1 MVLPSFK
8 KNKFMMRIKNPIP
21 YILHIFIALIFSL
34 SLKSQTVPNEDV
46 LNYITRYA
54 DIAINEMAR
63 TGVPASIK
71 IAQGILET
79 QAGKSQL
86 VLESNNHF
94 GIKCKSTW
102 TGPKVYHDDDA
113 QGECFR
119 KYNDALSSY
128 KDHSDY
134 LKTQP
139 RYASLFELDPDD
151 YSGWAWGLKKA
162 GYATNPIYAETL
174 IKFIEEYQLN
184 NLNDYAKEDEKEKYD
199 ISDYLD
205 ELREKGISPSN
216 KLSKNSNSSF
226 SKKTSYPEG
235 VFKINGTNVIFAN
248 AGASF
253 LAISKKYK
261 VALPK
266 LLSYNELPKSTAT
279 LKKNELVFLQAKK
292 STGNKSIHR
301 VNRGENLRDIS
312 QHEGV
317 KLAYLLQYNKLK
329 SNSKLKIGQKLHLK
343 PKKGTVNNTKS
354 KIASKKRNHQLKRDH
369 AKNEKDNSR

>member
-1 MVLPSFK
+1 
-8 KNKFMMRIKNPIP
+8 MRIKKPIP
-21 YILHIFIALIFSL
+21 YILHIFIALSFSL
-34 SLKSQTVPNEDV
+34 SSKSQTVPNEDV
-46 LNYITRYA
+46 LNYITLYA
-54 DIAINEMAR
+54 DIAINEMVR

-174 IKFIEEYQLN
+174 IKYIEEYQLN
-184 NLNDYAKEDEKEKYD
+184 NLNDYADEDEKEKYD
-199 ISDYLD
+199 ISDYLE

-216 KLSKNSNSSF
+216 NLSKNPNSSF

-235 VFKINGTNVIFAN
+235 VFKINGTNVIYAN
-248 AGASF
+248 VGASF
-253 LAISKKYK
+253 LAIAKKYK

-301 VNRGENLRDIS
+301 VKRGENLRDIS
-312 QHEGV
+312 QHEGI
-317 KLAYLLQYNKLK
+317 KLANLLQYNKLK

-343 PKKGTVNNTKS
+343 PRKGTVSNTKS
-354 KIASKKRNHQLKRDH
+354 KSASKKKKSSVKKR
-369 AKNEKDNSR
+369 SRKK